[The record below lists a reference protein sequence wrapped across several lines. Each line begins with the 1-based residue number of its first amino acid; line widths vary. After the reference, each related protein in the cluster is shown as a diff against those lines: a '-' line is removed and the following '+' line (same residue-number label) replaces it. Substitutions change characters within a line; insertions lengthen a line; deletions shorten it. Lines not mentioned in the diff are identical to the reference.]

1 MHSRISSRE
10 YTALMT
16 NEKIT
21 FVIPGYKHNPQHK
34 AYKAIAKILKTEG
47 YFPIMTTV
55 PWKGTTI
62 SENTEYLLEKYQESV
77 LLRNKT
83 MRKSK
88 TYVLGFSYGAM
99 IAFLLSTKL
108 RMSGLIL
115 CSLSP
120 YFKEDMRKVSSKD
133 LASLTQRRYDDFSQL
148 HSATLAKRTKAKHIL
163 MLYGEKEAK
172 PLINRVKMTYRNFS
186 SKSKYLIAINNT
198 EHTIGSKPYL
208 QEIHHAAKILH

>member
-1 MHSRISSRE
+1 MNNRISSRE
-10 YTALMT
+10 YNALMT

-21 FVIPGYKHNPQHK
+21 FVIPGYKHNPRHK
-34 AYKAIAKILKTEG
+34 AYKAISKILKTEG
-47 YFPIMTTV
+47 YFPILANI

-62 SENTEYLLEKYQESV
+62 SENTQYFLEKYQESM
-77 LLRNKT
+77 LLRNKAVK
-83 MRKSK
+83 KSK

-99 IAFLLSTKL
+99 IAFLISTKL
-108 RMSGLIL
+108 RVSGLIL

-120 YFKEDMRKVSSKD
+120 YFKEDLRKFTRKD
-133 LASLTQRRYDDFSQL
+133 IALLTPRRYEDFSHL
-148 HSATLAKRTKAKHIL
+148 HSATLAKQTKAKHIL

-172 PLINRVKMTYRNFS
+172 PLINRVKMTYRNFQ
-186 SKSKYLIAINNT
+186 SKSKYLISINNT